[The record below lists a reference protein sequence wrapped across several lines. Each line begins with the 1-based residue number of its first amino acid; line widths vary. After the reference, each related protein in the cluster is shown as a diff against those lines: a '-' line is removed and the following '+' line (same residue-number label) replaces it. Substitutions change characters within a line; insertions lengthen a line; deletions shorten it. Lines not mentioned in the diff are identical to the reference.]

1 MSQQELQLAFDFPAE
16 EPQKTVPAEHI
27 AAPED
32 GSLLEG
38 ILPEQ
43 KDDLFFQVLPEQSAV
58 FPPAAEP
65 ISEPDPIQVP
75 VQEPVPDPVP
85 ERSTSQ
91 EEAASEPEEIPLT
104 NHDLQRAAL
113 AWLASLN
120 PTAAAMRVPTRLAKF
135 RAGAAAFW
143 SSPGKHRLLQPDKT
157 VVVEGRLTRQS
168 CWPECSDTET
178 ILPSYRDCQAV
189 RRSLE
194 ESIREKEPY
203 LLDSDV
209 LFPEIEYWNY
219 EGTDNPE
226 YKPCLEKLAEFESA
240 LYRGSRFERIREGAV
255 ANELYLAVP
264 EGLIEPD
271 ELAEGWGLLYV
282 AADLSV
288 RLIRKAEYFDCPQ
301 EHMLHLSQ
309 NIAASSLRD
318 VLFAHGIYQE
328 ADGRISYRRPPKMRA
343 REIRS

>member
-1 MSQQELQLAFDFPAE
+1 MSQQDLQLSFDFPAE
-16 EPQKTVPAEHI
+16 DTRKTVPAEHI

-38 ILPEQ
+38 IPEPEEFSLFSAEDFSLP
-43 KDDLFFQVLPEQSAV
+43 PPQSPV
-58 FPPAAEP
+58 KE
-65 ISEPDPIQVP
+65 SLSSP
-75 VQEPVPDPVP
+75 VQEPEPVREIPVP
-85 ERSTSQ
+85 E
-91 EEAASEPEEIPLT
+91 SEPEPEMDPEPQPLSR
-104 NHDLQRAAL
+104 HDLQRASL

-143 SSPGKHRLLQPDKT
+143 SSPGRHRLLQPDLT
-157 VVVEGRLTRQS
+157 VVVEARISRND
-168 CWPECSDTET
+168 CWPECSDSEV
-178 ILPSYRDCQAV
+178 ILPSYREIQAN

-194 ESIREKEPY
+194 ESIRKNEPF

-219 EGTDNPE
+219 EDTENPE

-240 LYRGSRFERIREGAV
+240 LYRGSRFERIRQGEV

-264 EGLIEPD
+264 EGLIDPD

-282 AADLSV
+282 YPDMHV
-288 RLIRKAEYFDCPQ
+288 ELIRKAVHYECPL

-328 ADGRISYRRPPKMRA
+328 PDGKTSYRRPPKLRS
-343 REIRS
+343 RENRF

>member
-1 MSQQELQLAFDFPAE
+1 MSQQDLQLSFEFPAE
-16 EPQKTVPAEHI
+16 ETRKTVPAEHI

-38 ILPEQ
+38 IP
-43 KDDLFFQVLPEQSAV
+43 
-58 FPPAAEP
+58 
-65 ISEPDPIQVP
+65 
-75 VQEPVPDPVP
+75 
-85 ERSTSQ
+85 
-91 EEAASEPEEIPLT
+91 EPEEEFSLFAPEDFELPPPQPPVKEISAPTPHLIDLPQPEIEIPEEPEIPQLSR
-104 NHDLQRAAL
+104 HDLQRASL

-143 SSPGKHRLLQPDKT
+143 SSPGRHRLLQPDLT
-157 VVVEGRLTRQS
+157 VVVEARLSRND
-168 CWPECSDTET
+168 CWPECSDTDV
-178 ILPSYRDCQAV
+178 ILPSYRECQAN

-194 ESIREKEPY
+194 ESIRKNEPF

-219 EGTDNPE
+219 EETENPD

-240 LYRGSRFERIREGAV
+240 LYRGSRFERIRQGEV

-264 EGLIEPD
+264 EGLIDPD

-282 AADLSV
+282 FPDMHV
-288 RLIRKAEYFDCPQ
+288 ELIRKAAHYECPQ

-328 ADGRISYRRPPKMRA
+328 ADGKISYRRPPKLRA
-343 REIRS
+343 REKR

>member
-1 MSQQELQLAFDFPAE
+1 MSQQDLQLSFDFPAE
-16 EPQKTVPAEHI
+16 DTRKTVPAEHI

-32 GSLLEG
+32 GSLLEE
-38 ILPEQ
+38 IPEPEENFSLFSAEDFELP
-43 KDDLFFQVLPEQSAV
+43 PPQSPV
-58 FPPAAEP
+58 EE
-65 ISEPDPIQVP
+65 SEPQLEP
-75 VQEPVPDPVP
+75 EPVP
-85 ERSTSQ
+85 
-91 EEAASEPEEIPLT
+91 EESIAEEEPEQEPQPLSR
-104 NHDLQRAAL
+104 NDLQRASL

-135 RAGAAAFW
+135 RAAAAAFW
-143 SSPGKHRLLQPDKT
+143 SSPGRHRLLQPDLT
-157 VVVEGRLTRQS
+157 VVVEARISRND
-168 CWPECSDTET
+168 CWPECSDSEA
-178 ILPSYRDCQAV
+178 ILPSYREFQAS

-194 ESIREKEPY
+194 ESIRKNEPF

-219 EGTDNPE
+219 EDTENPD

-264 EGLIEPD
+264 DGMIDPD

-282 AADLSV
+282 YPDMHV
-288 RLIRKAEYFDCPQ
+288 KMIRKAAHYDCPQ

-328 ADGRISYRRPPKMRA
+328 ADGKISYRRPPKLRS
-343 REIRS
+343 REKRS

>member
-1 MSQQELQLAFDFPAE
+1 MSQQDLQLSFEFPAE
-16 EPQKTVPAEHI
+16 DTRKTVPAEHI

-38 ILPEQ
+38 IP
-43 KDDLFFQVLPEQSAV
+43 
-58 FPPAAEP
+58 
-65 ISEPDPIQVP
+65 
-75 VQEPVPDPVP
+75 
-85 ERSTSQ
+85 
-91 EEAASEPEEIPLT
+91 EPEEEFSLFAPEDFELPPPQPPVKEISAPPPHLIDLPQPEIEIPEEPEIPQLSR
-104 NHDLQRAAL
+104 HDLQRASL

-143 SSPGKHRLLQPDKT
+143 SSPGRHRLLQPDLT
-157 VVVEGRLTRQS
+157 VVVEARLSRND
-168 CWPECSDTET
+168 CWPECSDTDV
-178 ILPSYRDCQAV
+178 ILPSYRDCQAN

-194 ESIREKEPY
+194 ESIRKNEPF

-219 EGTDNPE
+219 EDTENPD

-240 LYRGSRFERIREGAV
+240 LYRGSRFERIRQGEV

-264 EGLIEPD
+264 EGLIDPD

-282 AADLSV
+282 FPDMHV
-288 RLIRKAEYFDCPQ
+288 ELIRKAAHYECPQ

-328 ADGRISYRRPPKMRA
+328 VDGKISYRRPPKLRA
-343 REIRS
+343 REKR

>member
-1 MSQQELQLAFDFPAE
+1 MSQQDLQLSFEFPAE
-16 EPQKTVPAEHI
+16 DTRKTVPAEHI

-32 GSLLEG
+32 GSLLEE
-38 ILPEQ
+38 IPEPKEEFSLFSSEDFDLPPPQSPVKEISPE
-43 KDDLFFQVLPEQSAV
+43 VLQLAPE
-58 FPPAAEP
+58 PEPIAEP
-65 ISEPDPIQVP
+65 V
-75 VQEPVPDPVP
+75 
-85 ERSTSQ
+85 T
-91 EEAASEPEEIPLT
+91 EPEVIPEPELPALT
-104 NHDLQRAAL
+104 RHDLQRASL

-143 SSPGKHRLLQPDKT
+143 SSPGRHRLLQPDLT
-157 VVVEGRLTRQS
+157 VVVEARLSRTE
-168 CWPECSDTET
+168 CWPECSDTEV
-178 ILPSYRDCQAV
+178 ILPSYRECQAA

-194 ESIREKEPY
+194 ESIRKNEPS

-219 EGTDNPE
+219 EDTENPE
-226 YKPCLEKLAEFESA
+226 YKPCLAKLAEFESA
-240 LYRGSRFERIREGAV
+240 LYRGSRFERIRQGEV

-264 EGLIEPD
+264 EGLIDPD
-271 ELAEGWGLLYV
+271 ELAEGWGLIYV
-282 AADLSV
+282 FPDLHV
-288 RLIRKAEYFDCPQ
+288 ELIRKATHYECPQ

-328 ADGRISYRRPPKMRA
+328 ADGKISYRRPPKLRS
-343 REIRS
+343 RENRS

>member
-1 MSQQELQLAFDFPAE
+1 MSQQDLQLSFEFPAE
-16 EPQKTVPAEHI
+16 DTRKTVPAEHI

-38 ILPEQ
+38 IP
-43 KDDLFFQVLPEQSAV
+43 
-58 FPPAAEP
+58 
-65 ISEPDPIQVP
+65 
-75 VQEPVPDPVP
+75 
-85 ERSTSQ
+85 
-91 EEAASEPEEIPLT
+91 EPEEEFSLFAPEDFELPPPQPPVKEISAPTPHLIDLPQPEIEIPEELEIPQLSR
-104 NHDLQRAAL
+104 HDLQRASL

-143 SSPGKHRLLQPDKT
+143 SSPGRHRLLQPDLT
-157 VVVEGRLTRQS
+157 VVVEARLSRND
-168 CWPECSDTET
+168 CWPECSDTDV
-178 ILPSYRDCQAV
+178 ILPSYRECQAN

-194 ESIREKEPY
+194 ESIRKNEPF

-219 EGTDNPE
+219 EDTENPD

-240 LYRGSRFERIREGAV
+240 LYRGSRFERIRQGEV

-264 EGLIEPD
+264 EGLIDPD

-282 AADLSV
+282 FPDMHV
-288 RLIRKAEYFDCPQ
+288 ELIRKAAHYECPQ

-328 ADGRISYRRPPKMRA
+328 ADGKISYRRPPKLRA
-343 REIRS
+343 REKR

>member
-1 MSQQELQLAFDFPAE
+1 MSQQDLQLSFEFPAE
-16 EPQKTVPAEHI
+16 DTRKTVPAEHI

-38 ILPEQ
+38 IP
-43 KDDLFFQVLPEQSAV
+43 
-58 FPPAAEP
+58 
-65 ISEPDPIQVP
+65 
-75 VQEPVPDPVP
+75 
-85 ERSTSQ
+85 
-91 EEAASEPEEIPLT
+91 EPEEEFSLFAPEDFELPPPQPPVKEISAPPPHLIDLPQPEIEIPEEPEIPQLSR
-104 NHDLQRAAL
+104 HDLQRASL

-143 SSPGKHRLLQPDKT
+143 SSPGRHRLLQPDLT
-157 VVVEGRLTRQS
+157 VVVEARLSRND
-168 CWPECSDTET
+168 CWPECSDTDV
-178 ILPSYRDCQAV
+178 ILPSYRECQAN

-194 ESIREKEPY
+194 ESIRKNEPF

-219 EGTDNPE
+219 EDTENPD

-240 LYRGSRFERIREGAV
+240 LYRGSRFERIRQGEV

-264 EGLIEPD
+264 EGLIDPD

-282 AADLSV
+282 FPDMHV
-288 RLIRKAEYFDCPQ
+288 ELIRKAAHYECPQ

-328 ADGRISYRRPPKMRA
+328 VDGKISYRRPPKLRA
-343 REIRS
+343 REKR

>member
-1 MSQQELQLAFDFPAE
+1 MSEQDLQLFLEFPAE
-16 EPQKTVPAEHI
+16 DEKATVPSEHI

-32 GSLLEG
+32 GSLLDGEPEMPESLFPEESYSSPEESSG
-38 ILPEQ
+38 AEELPE
-43 KDDLFFQVLPEQSAV
+43 FSVE
-58 FPPAAEP
+58 
-65 ISEPDPIQVP
+65 
-75 VQEPVPDPVP
+75 
-85 ERSTSQ
+85 
-91 EEAASEPEEIPLT
+91 EPEGEEVSCGKEQGAVQMT
-104 NHDLQRAAL
+104 RHDLQRAAL

-120 PTAAAMRVPTRLAKF
+120 PTAAAIRVPTRMAKF

-143 SSPGKHRLLQPDKT
+143 STPGRRRLLQPERT
-157 VVVEGRLTRQS
+157 VVVEARLSRED

-178 ILPSYRDCQAV
+178 ILPSYRECQAV
-189 RRSLE
+189 RKTME
-194 ESIREKEPY
+194 AAIRKAEPH

-219 EGTDNPE
+219 EQTANPE

-240 LYRGSRFERIREGAV
+240 LYRGSRFERIRQGEV

-264 EGLIEPD
+264 AGLVQPD

-282 AADLSV
+282 SNDLTV
-288 RLIRKAEYFDCPQ
+288 EVVCEAVHYECPA
-301 EHMLHLSQ
+301 EHMMHLSQ

-328 ADGRISYRRPPKMRA
+328 PDGRISYRRPPKMRA
-343 REIRS
+343 RQGQF

>member
-1 MSQQELQLAFDFPAE
+1 MSQQDLQLSFDFPAE
-16 EPQKTVPAEHI
+16 DTRKTVPAEHI

-32 GSLLEG
+32 GSLLEE
-38 ILPEQ
+38 IP
-43 KDDLFFQVLPEQSAV
+43 
-58 FPPAAEP
+58 
-65 ISEPDPIQVP
+65 
-75 VQEPVPDPVP
+75 
-85 ERSTSQ
+85 
-91 EEAASEPEEIPLT
+91 EPEENFSLFSAEDFELPPPQSPVEESAPKVEPEPVQKESIPDDEPELEPQSLSR
-104 NHDLQRAAL
+104 NDLQRASL

-143 SSPGKHRLLQPDKT
+143 SSPGRHRLLQPDLT
-157 VVVEGRLTRQS
+157 VVVEARISRND
-168 CWPECSDTET
+168 CWPECSDSEV
-178 ILPSYRDCQAV
+178 ILPSYREYQAN

-194 ESIREKEPY
+194 ESIRKNEPF

-219 EGTDNPE
+219 EDTENPD

-264 EGLIEPD
+264 DGMIDPD

-282 AADLSV
+282 YPDMHV
-288 RLIRKAEYFDCPQ
+288 EVIRKAAHYDCPQ

-328 ADGRISYRRPPKMRA
+328 ADGKISYRRPPKLRS
-343 REIRS
+343 REKRS

>member
-1 MSQQELQLAFDFPAE
+1 MSQQDLQLSFDFPAE
-16 EPQKTVPAEHI
+16 DTRKTVPAEHI

-38 ILPEQ
+38 IPEPEDEFSLFAPEDFELPPPQ
-43 KDDLFFQVLPEQSAV
+43 PPVKDNPVHTPPLFEQS
-58 FPPAAEP
+58 
-65 ISEPDPIQVP
+65 
-75 VQEPVPDPVP
+75 VP
-85 ERSTSQ
+85 ETP
-91 EEAASEPEEIPLT
+91 EIPVIPEEPEEPEIPVLSR
-104 NHDLQRAAL
+104 HDLQRASL

-143 SSPGKHRLLQPDKT
+143 SSPGRHRLLQPDLT
-157 VVVEGRLTRQS
+157 VVVEARLSRDD
-168 CWPECSDTET
+168 CWPECSDTEV
-178 ILPSYRDCQAV
+178 ILPSYRECQAN

-194 ESIREKEPY
+194 ESIRKNEPF

-219 EGTDNPE
+219 GETQNPE

-240 LYRGSRFERIREGAV
+240 LYRGSRFERIRQGEV

-264 EGLIEPD
+264 EGLIDPD

-282 AADLSV
+282 SPDMHV
-288 RLIRKAEYFDCPQ
+288 ELIRKAAHYECPQ

-328 ADGRISYRRPPKMRA
+328 ADGKISYRRLPKLRA
-343 REIRS
+343 REKR

>member
-1 MSQQELQLAFDFPAE
+1 MSQQDLQLSFDFPAE
-16 EPQKTVPAEHI
+16 DTRKTVPAEHI

-38 ILPEQ
+38 IP
-43 KDDLFFQVLPEQSAV
+43 
-58 FPPAAEP
+58 
-65 ISEPDPIQVP
+65 
-75 VQEPVPDPVP
+75 
-85 ERSTSQ
+85 
-91 EEAASEPEEIPLT
+91 EPEEEFSLFAPEDFELPPPQPPVKEISAPPPHLIDLPQPEIEIPEEPEIPQLSR
-104 NHDLQRAAL
+104 HDLQRASL

-143 SSPGKHRLLQPDKT
+143 SSPGRHRLLQPDLT
-157 VVVEGRLTRQS
+157 VVVEARLSRND
-168 CWPECSDTET
+168 CWPECSDTDV
-178 ILPSYRDCQAV
+178 ILPSYRECQAN

-194 ESIREKEPY
+194 ESIRKNEPF

-219 EGTDNPE
+219 EDTENPD

-240 LYRGSRFERIREGAV
+240 LYRGSRFERIRQGEV

-264 EGLIEPD
+264 EGLIDPD

-282 AADLSV
+282 FPDMHV
-288 RLIRKAEYFDCPQ
+288 ELIRKAAHYECPQ

-328 ADGRISYRRPPKMRA
+328 VDGKISYRRPPKLRA
-343 REIRS
+343 REKR

>member
-1 MSQQELQLAFDFPAE
+1 MSQQDLQLSFEFPAE
-16 EPQKTVPAEHI
+16 DTRKTVPAEHI

-38 ILPEQ
+38 IPEPKEEFSLFSPEDFELLPPQSSVKNTLEPQPLLSLVPQSEPVIAELSGVQEVPEQ
-43 KDDLFFQVLPEQSAV
+43 P
-58 FPPAAEP
+58 
-65 ISEPDPIQVP
+65 
-75 VQEPVPDPVP
+75 
-85 ERSTSQ
+85 
-91 EEAASEPEEIPLT
+91 EIPSLSR
-104 NHDLQRAAL
+104 HDLQRASL

-143 SSPGKHRLLQPDKT
+143 SSPGRHRLLQPDLT
-157 VVVEGRLTRQS
+157 VVVEARLSRDD
-168 CWPECSDTET
+168 CWPECSDTEI
-178 ILPSYRDCQAV
+178 ILPSYRECQAN
-189 RRSLE
+189 RRCLE
-194 ESIREKEPY
+194 ESIRKKEPF

-219 EGTDNPE
+219 EKTENPD

-240 LYRGSRFERIREGAV
+240 LYRGSRFERIRQGEV

-264 EGLIEPD
+264 EGLIDPD

-282 AADLSV
+282 YPDMHV
-288 RLIRKAEYFDCPQ
+288 ELIRKAVHHDCPQ

-328 ADGRISYRRPPKMRA
+328 ADGKISYRRPPKLRA
-343 REIRS
+343 REKR

>member
-1 MSQQELQLAFDFPAE
+1 MSQQDLQLSFEFPAE
-16 EPQKTVPAEHI
+16 ETRKTVPAEHI

-38 ILPEQ
+38 IPEP
-43 KDDLFFQVLPEQSAV
+43 KDDLFLFTQEDFELPSPQLPVTEEVAELPQS
-58 FPPAAEP
+58 
-65 ISEPDPIQVP
+65 
-75 VQEPVPDPVP
+75 VP
-85 ERSTSQ
+85 EP
-91 EEAASEPEEIPLT
+91 EPELPALPGSEQEVDNELPPLT
-104 NHDLQRAAL
+104 RHDLQRASL

-143 SSPGKHRLLQPDKT
+143 SSPGRHRLLQPDLT
-157 VVVEGRLTRQS
+157 VVVEARLSRTE
-168 CWPECSDTET
+168 CWPECSDTEM
-178 ILPSYRDCQAV
+178 ILPSYRECQAA

-194 ESIREKEPY
+194 ESIRKNEPS

-219 EGTDNPE
+219 EDTENPE
-226 YKPCLEKLAEFESA
+226 YKPCLAKLAEFESA
-240 LYRGSRFERIREGAV
+240 LYRGSRFERIRQGEV

-264 EGLIEPD
+264 EGLIDPD
-271 ELAEGWGLLYV
+271 ELAEGWGLIYV
-282 AADLSV
+282 FPDLHV
-288 RLIRKAEYFDCPQ
+288 ELIRKASHYECPR

-328 ADGRISYRRPPKMRA
+328 ADGRISYRRPPKLRS
-343 REIRS
+343 RENRS

>member
-1 MSQQELQLAFDFPAE
+1 MSQQDLQLSFDFPAE
-16 EPQKTVPAEHI
+16 DTRKTVPAEHI

-38 ILPEQ
+38 IP
-43 KDDLFFQVLPEQSAV
+43 
-58 FPPAAEP
+58 
-65 ISEPDPIQVP
+65 
-75 VQEPVPDPVP
+75 
-85 ERSTSQ
+85 
-91 EEAASEPEEIPLT
+91 EPEEEFSLFAPEDFELPPPQPPVKEISAPPPHFIDLPQPEIEIPEEPEIPQLSR
-104 NHDLQRAAL
+104 HDLQRASL

-143 SSPGKHRLLQPDKT
+143 SSPGRHRLLQPDLT
-157 VVVEGRLTRQS
+157 VVVEARLSRND
-168 CWPECSDTET
+168 CWPECSDTDV
-178 ILPSYRDCQAV
+178 ILPSYRECQAN

-194 ESIREKEPY
+194 ESIRKNEPF

-219 EGTDNPE
+219 EDTENPD

-240 LYRGSRFERIREGAV
+240 LYRGSRFERIRQGEV

-264 EGLIEPD
+264 EGLIDPD

-282 AADLSV
+282 FPDMHV
-288 RLIRKAEYFDCPQ
+288 ELIRKAAHYECPQ

-328 ADGRISYRRPPKMRA
+328 ADGKISYRRPPKLRA
-343 REIRS
+343 REKR

>member
-1 MSQQELQLAFDFPAE
+1 MSQQDLQLSFDFPAE
-16 EPQKTVPAEHI
+16 DARTTVPAEHI

-32 GSLLEG
+32 GSLLEE
-38 ILPEQ
+38 IP
-43 KDDLFFQVLPEQSAV
+43 
-58 FPPAAEP
+58 
-65 ISEPDPIQVP
+65 
-75 VQEPVPDPVP
+75 
-85 ERSTSQ
+85 
-91 EEAASEPEEIPLT
+91 EPEEFSLFSPENFDLPSPQPPVKEAVPPQELPDPLPIPEPEQEPEQRFELPPLT
-104 NHDLQRAAL
+104 RHDLQRAAL

-143 SSPGKHRLLQPDKT
+143 SSPGKQRLLQPDLT
-157 VVVEGRLTRQS
+157 VVVEGRLSRNE
-168 CWPECSDTET
+168 CWPECSDTDI
-178 ILPSYRDCQAV
+178 ILPSYRECQAA
-189 RRSLE
+189 RRDME
-194 ESIREKEPY
+194 RSIRENEPS

-219 EGTDNPE
+219 EDTKNPD

-240 LYRGSRFERIREGAV
+240 LYRGSRFERIRQGEV

-264 EGLIEPD
+264 EGLIDPD

-282 AADLSV
+282 YPDLHV
-288 RLIRKAEYFDCPQ
+288 ELIRKATHYDCPK

-328 ADGRISYRRPPKMRA
+328 ADGNISYRRPPKLRS
-343 REIRS
+343 RENRN

>member
-1 MSQQELQLAFDFPAE
+1 MSQQDLQLSFDFPAE
-16 EPQKTVPAEHI
+16 DTRKTVPAEHI

-32 GSLLEG
+32 GSLLEE
-38 ILPEQ
+38 IPEPEENFSLFSAEDFELP
-43 KDDLFFQVLPEQSAV
+43 PPQSPV
-58 FPPAAEP
+58 EE
-65 ISEPDPIQVP
+65 SEPQLEP
-75 VQEPVPDPVP
+75 EPVP
-85 ERSTSQ
+85 
-91 EEAASEPEEIPLT
+91 EESIAEEEPEQEPQSLSR
-104 NHDLQRAAL
+104 NDLQRASL

-143 SSPGKHRLLQPDKT
+143 SSPGRHRLLQPDLT
-157 VVVEGRLTRQS
+157 VVVEARISRND
-168 CWPECSDTET
+168 CWPECSDSEV
-178 ILPSYRDCQAV
+178 ILPSYREYQAN

-194 ESIREKEPY
+194 ESIRKNETF

-219 EGTDNPE
+219 EDTENLD

-264 EGLIEPD
+264 DGMIDPD

-282 AADLSV
+282 YPDMHV
-288 RLIRKAEYFDCPQ
+288 EVIRKAAHYDCPQ

-328 ADGRISYRRPPKMRA
+328 VDGKISYRRPPKLRS
-343 REIRS
+343 REKRS

>member
-1 MSQQELQLAFDFPAE
+1 MSQQDLQLSFDFPAE
-16 EPQKTVPAEHI
+16 DTRKTVPAEHI

-38 ILPEQ
+38 IPEPEEFSLFSAEDFELP
-43 KDDLFFQVLPEQSAV
+43 
-58 FPPAAEP
+58 PPQPPVKEP
-65 ISEPDPIQVP
+65 VSQTVPPSEP
-75 VQEPVPDPVP
+75 EPVPAEPVSEDIP
-85 ERSTSQ
+85 
-91 EEAASEPEEIPLT
+91 EPEPQLLT
-104 NHDLQRAAL
+104 RHDLQRAAL

-143 SSPGKHRLLQPDKT
+143 SSPGRHRLLQPDLT
-157 VVVEGRLTRQS
+157 VVVEGRLSRNE
-168 CWPECSDTET
+168 CWPECSDSEV
-178 ILPSYRDCQAV
+178 ILPSYREYQAS

-194 ESIREKEPY
+194 ESIRKNEPF

-219 EGTDNPE
+219 EDTENPD
-226 YKPCLEKLAEFESA
+226 YKPCLAKLAEFESA
-240 LYRGSRFERIREGAV
+240 LYRGSRFERIRQGAV

-264 EGLIEPD
+264 DGLIDPD

-282 AADLSV
+282 YPDLHV
-288 RLIRKAEYFDCPQ
+288 EVIRKADHYDCPQ

-328 ADGRISYRRPPKMRA
+328 ADGKISYRRPPKLRS
-343 REIRS
+343 RENRS

>member
-1 MSQQELQLAFDFPAE
+1 MSQQDLQLSFEFPAE
-16 EPQKTVPAEHI
+16 DTRKTVPAEHI

-38 ILPEQ
+38 IP
-43 KDDLFFQVLPEQSAV
+43 
-58 FPPAAEP
+58 
-65 ISEPDPIQVP
+65 
-75 VQEPVPDPVP
+75 
-85 ERSTSQ
+85 
-91 EEAASEPEEIPLT
+91 EPEEEFSLFAPEDFELPPPQPPVKEISAPPPHLIDLPQPEIEIPEEPEIPQLSR
-104 NHDLQRAAL
+104 HDLQRASL

-143 SSPGKHRLLQPDKT
+143 SSPGRHRLLQPDLT
-157 VVVEGRLTRQS
+157 VVVEARLSRND
-168 CWPECSDTET
+168 CWPECSDTDV
-178 ILPSYRDCQAV
+178 ILPSYRECQAN

-194 ESIREKEPY
+194 ESIRKNEPF

-219 EGTDNPE
+219 EDTENPD

-240 LYRGSRFERIREGAV
+240 LYRGSRFERIRQGEV

-264 EGLIEPD
+264 EGLIDPD

-282 AADLSV
+282 FPDMHV
-288 RLIRKAEYFDCPQ
+288 ELIRKAAHYECPQ

-328 ADGRISYRRPPKMRA
+328 ADGKIEIDLYPRLPK
-343 REIRS
+343 I

>member
-1 MSQQELQLAFDFPAE
+1 MSQQELQLSFEFPVE
-16 EPQKTVPAEHI
+16 EKMKTVPAEHI

-38 ILPEQ
+38 ILPEPQ
-43 KDDLFFQVLPEQSAV
+43 DDLFLQFASVFQEPSVPAEPLEPDSPQVPRLELPENSAPHYDPGQESSLPEQ
-58 FPPAAEP
+58 
-65 ISEPDPIQVP
+65 
-75 VQEPVPDPVP
+75 
-85 ERSTSQ
+85 
-91 EEAASEPEEIPLT
+91 EEVTLT

-143 SSPGKHRLLQPDKT
+143 SSPGRHRLLQPDKT

-178 ILPSYRDCQAV
+178 ILPSYRDCQAA
-189 RRSLE
+189 RRALE

-219 EGTDNPE
+219 EDTENPE

-240 LYRGSRFERIREGAV
+240 LYRGSRFERIRQGEV

-282 AADLSV
+282 LSDLSV
-288 RLIRKAEYFDCPQ
+288 RLIRKAEYFDCPK

-328 ADGRISYRRPPKMRA
+328 PDGSISYRRPPKMRA
-343 REIRS
+343 RENRS

>member
-1 MSQQELQLAFDFPAE
+1 MSQQDLQLSFEFPAE
-16 EPQKTVPAEHI
+16 DTHKTVPAEHI

-38 ILPEQ
+38 IP
-43 KDDLFFQVLPEQSAV
+43 
-58 FPPAAEP
+58 
-65 ISEPDPIQVP
+65 
-75 VQEPVPDPVP
+75 
-85 ERSTSQ
+85 
-91 EEAASEPEEIPLT
+91 EPEEEFSLFAPEDFDLPSPQPPVKENPVSPPLFAPPPQESVVPEEPELPPLT
-104 NHDLQRAAL
+104 RHDLQRASL

-143 SSPGKHRLLQPDKT
+143 SSPGRHRLLQPDLT
-157 VVVEGRLTRQS
+157 VVVEARLSRDD
-168 CWPECSDTET
+168 CWPECSDTDV
-178 ILPSYRDCQAV
+178 ILPSYRECQAN

-194 ESIREKEPY
+194 ESIRKNEPF

-219 EGTDNPE
+219 EGTENPE
-226 YKPCLEKLAEFESA
+226 YRPCLEKLAEFESA
-240 LYRGSRFERIREGAV
+240 LYRGSRFERIRQGEV

-264 EGLIEPD
+264 DGLIDPD

-282 AADLSV
+282 FPDMHV
-288 RLIRKAEYFDCPQ
+288 ELIRKAAHYECPQ

-328 ADGRISYRRPPKMRA
+328 ADGKISYRRPPKLRA
-343 REIRS
+343 REKR

>member
-1 MSQQELQLAFDFPAE
+1 MSQQDLQLSFDFPAE
-16 EPQKTVPAEHI
+16 DTRKTVPAEHI

-32 GSLLEG
+32 GSLLEE
-38 ILPEQ
+38 IPEPEENFSLFSAEDFELP
-43 KDDLFFQVLPEQSAV
+43 PPQSPV
-58 FPPAAEP
+58 EE
-65 ISEPDPIQVP
+65 SEPQLEP
-75 VQEPVPDPVP
+75 EPVP
-85 ERSTSQ
+85 
-91 EEAASEPEEIPLT
+91 EESIAEEEPEQEPQSLSR
-104 NHDLQRAAL
+104 NDLQRASL

-143 SSPGKHRLLQPDKT
+143 SSPGRHRLLQPDLT
-157 VVVEGRLTRQS
+157 VVVEARISRND
-168 CWPECSDTET
+168 CWPECSDSEV
-178 ILPSYRDCQAV
+178 ILPSYREYQAN

-194 ESIREKEPY
+194 ESIRKNEPF

-219 EGTDNPE
+219 EDTENPD

-264 EGLIEPD
+264 DGMIDPD

-282 AADLSV
+282 YPDMHV
-288 RLIRKAEYFDCPQ
+288 EVIRKAAHYDCPQ

-328 ADGRISYRRPPKMRA
+328 ADGKISYRRPPKLRS
-343 REIRS
+343 REKRS

>member
-1 MSQQELQLAFDFPAE
+1 MSQQDLQLSFDFPAE
-16 EPQKTVPAEHI
+16 DTRKTVPAEHI

-32 GSLLEG
+32 GSLLEE
-38 ILPEQ
+38 IPEPEENFSLFSAEDFELP
-43 KDDLFFQVLPEQSAV
+43 PPQSPV
-58 FPPAAEP
+58 EE
-65 ISEPDPIQVP
+65 SETQLKP
-75 VQEPVPDPVP
+75 EPVP
-85 ERSTSQ
+85 
-91 EEAASEPEEIPLT
+91 EESIAEEEPEQDPQLLSR
-104 NHDLQRAAL
+104 NDLQRASL

-143 SSPGKHRLLQPDKT
+143 SSPGRHRLLQPDLT
-157 VVVEGRLTRQS
+157 VVVEARISRND
-168 CWPECSDTET
+168 CWPECSDSEV
-178 ILPSYRDCQAV
+178 ILPSYREYQAN

-194 ESIREKEPY
+194 ESIRKNEPF

-219 EGTDNPE
+219 EDTENPD

-264 EGLIEPD
+264 DGMIDPD

-282 AADLSV
+282 HPDMHV
-288 RLIRKAEYFDCPQ
+288 EVIRKAAHYDCPQ

-328 ADGRISYRRPPKMRA
+328 ADGKISYRRPPKLRS
-343 REIRS
+343 REKRS

>member
-1 MSQQELQLAFDFPAE
+1 MSQQDLQLSFEFPAE
-16 EPQKTVPAEHI
+16 DTRKTVPAEHI

-38 ILPEQ
+38 IP
-43 KDDLFFQVLPEQSAV
+43 
-58 FPPAAEP
+58 
-65 ISEPDPIQVP
+65 
-75 VQEPVPDPVP
+75 
-85 ERSTSQ
+85 
-91 EEAASEPEEIPLT
+91 EPEEEFSLFAPEDFELPPPQPPVKEISAPTPHLIDLPQPEIEIPEEPEIPQLSR
-104 NHDLQRAAL
+104 HDLQRASL

-143 SSPGKHRLLQPDKT
+143 SSPGRHRLLQPDLT
-157 VVVEGRLTRQS
+157 VVVEARLSRND
-168 CWPECSDTET
+168 CWPECSDTDV
-178 ILPSYRDCQAV
+178 ILPSYRECQAN

-194 ESIREKEPY
+194 ESIRKNEPF

-219 EGTDNPE
+219 EDTENPD

-240 LYRGSRFERIREGAV
+240 LYRGSRFERIRQGEV

-264 EGLIEPD
+264 EGLIDPD

-282 AADLSV
+282 FPDMHV
-288 RLIRKAEYFDCPQ
+288 ELIRKAAHYECPQ

-328 ADGRISYRRPPKMRA
+328 ADGKISYRRPPKLRA
-343 REIRS
+343 REKR